1 MYRHI
6 VKTKSPI
13 RRPYVRSPHMVL
25 IGGVRHVTM
34 VANLDALKCNTL
46 NQPVRQG
53 SYNSGERSTQTNYRS
68 EEGNSEISAHKR
80 CFQMKNPLIISLYF
94 SINPAQPTQ
103 CKSTPVRASGPYWH
117 IEIAAWIIRNKEE
130 TQINTSALVGPYP
143 CLLLV
148 LSCSCCSC
156 TSAYFSHFKHMLLC
170 PMVEV
175 ISSLESH
182 QFPWW
187 T

>member
-1 MYRHI
+1 M
-6 VKTKSPI
+6 PWN
-13 RRPYVRSPHMVL
+13 
-25 IGGVRHVTM
+25 VTHSISLLDK
-34 VANLDALKCNTL
+34 VATTVGREALK
-46 NQPVRQG
+46 
-53 SYNSGERSTQTNYRS
+53 QTTGVKKVIQR
-68 EEGNSEISAHKR
+68 ISAHNR

-94 SINPAQPTQ
+94 SINPAQPMQ